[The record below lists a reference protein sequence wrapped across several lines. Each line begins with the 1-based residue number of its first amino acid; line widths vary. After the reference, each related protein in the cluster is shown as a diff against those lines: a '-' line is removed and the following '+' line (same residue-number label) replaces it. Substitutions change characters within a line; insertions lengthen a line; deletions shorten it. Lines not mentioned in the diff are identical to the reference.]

1 LNDSLEIMTKTFG
14 IIANPDK
21 YSVKNALLKVINWSI
36 SNKQHIVLTP
46 KLESLY
52 SNESSAIRVVSTEQD
67 VIDQSDIVISIGG
80 DGTMLWTAQLMT
92 YVDSKPILGIN
103 SGRLGFLANTPFLEI
118 ESTLTK
124 VLANNYKL
132 DKRYFLEAR
141 HLAFGKRYALNEFL
155 FGKKDSSAMVNII
168 AKYDGHLINKYWAD
182 GLIVAGPT
190 GSTAY
195 NLSSGGPIVLPST
208 NVIIVTPI
216 NPHTL
221 TTRPLVLPSSG
232 KLEIIIEKQHNE
244 LLFSYD
250 GEQLEIPDYPFEVE
264 VTQSNVYV
272 EIIELYQHSY
282 FVTLRNKLMWGRDS
296 RES

>member
-1 LNDSLEIMTKTFG
+1 MTKTFG

>member
-1 LNDSLEIMTKTFG
+1 MTKTFG

-21 YSVKNALLKVINWSI
+21 YSVKNALLKVIYWSI
-36 SNKQHIVLTP
+36 SNKQHVVLSP
-46 KLESLY
+46 KLEHLFSSSSSL
-52 SNESSAIRVVSTEQD
+52 IRVVQSEQD

-92 YVDSKPILGIN
+92 FMDSKPILGIN

-118 ESTLTK
+118 ESTLNE
-124 VLANNYKL
+124 VLGNRFNL
-132 DKRYFLEAR
+132 DKRFFLEATNPI
-141 HLAFGKRYALNEFL
+141 FGKRYALNEFL

-168 AKYDGHLINKYWAD
+168 AEYKGQLINKYWSD

-195 NLSSGGPIVLPST
+195 NLSSGGPIVMPST
-208 NVIIVTPI
+208 EVLIVTPI

-221 TTRPLVLPSSG
+221 TTRPIVLPSKG
-232 KLEIIIEKQHNE
+232 KLNIIAEKQNSE

-250 GEQLEIPDYPFEVE
+250 GEKLEIPEYPFEVE
-264 VTQSNVYV
+264 ITQSDLFI
-272 EIIELYQHSY
+272 EIIELPQHSY
-282 FVTLRNKLMWGRDS
+282 FATLRNKLMWGRDS

>member
-1 LNDSLEIMTKTFG
+1 
-14 IIANPDK
+14 
-21 YSVKNALLKVINWSI
+21 
-36 SNKQHIVLTP
+36 
-46 KLESLY
+46 
-52 SNESSAIRVVSTEQD
+52 
-67 VIDQSDIVISIGG
+67 
-80 DGTMLWTAQLMT
+80 MT

-103 SGRLGFLANTPFLEI
+103 PGRLGFLANTPFLEI
-118 ESTLTK
+118 EATLNE
-124 VLANNYKL
+124 VLANRYKL
-132 DKRYFLEAR
+132 DKRYFLEAK
-141 HLAFGKRYALNEFL
+141 HHSLGKRYALNEFL

-168 AKYDGHLINKYWAD
+168 AKYDGQLINKYWSD

-221 TTRPLVLPSSG
+221 TTRPLVLPSNG
-232 KLEIIIEKQHNE
+232 KLEIIVEKQNNE

-250 GEQLEIPDYPFEVE
+250 GEQLEIPEYPFEVE
-264 VTQSNVYV
+264 VTQSSVFV

-282 FVTLRNKLMWGRDS
+282 FITLRNKLMWGRDS

>member
-1 LNDSLEIMTKTFG
+1 MTKTFG

-118 ESTLTK
+118 EATLNE
-124 VLANNYKL
+124 VLANRYKL
-132 DKRYFLEAR
+132 DKRFFLEAR
-141 HLAFGKRYALNEFL
+141 HQSLGKRYALNEFL
-155 FGKKDSSAMVNII
+155 FSKKDSSAMVNII
-168 AKYDGHLINKYWAD
+168 AKYDGHLINKYWSD

-221 TTRPLVLPSSG
+221 TTRPLVLPSNG
-232 KLEIIIEKQHNE
+232 KLEIIVEKQNNE

-250 GEQLEIPDYPFEVE
+250 GEQLEIPEYPFEVE
-264 VTQSNVYV
+264 VTQSNVFV

-282 FVTLRNKLMWGRDS
+282 FITLRNKLMWGRDS